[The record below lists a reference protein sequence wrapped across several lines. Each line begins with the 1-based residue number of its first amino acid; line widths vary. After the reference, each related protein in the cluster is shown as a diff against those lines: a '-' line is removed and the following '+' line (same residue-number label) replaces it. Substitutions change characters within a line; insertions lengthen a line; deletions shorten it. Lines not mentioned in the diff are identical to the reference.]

1 MSVISLKFKDL
12 FEEHYQNLCF
22 FTYTLVNDKILAED
36 FVQDAF
42 IALYNNQEILDKEA
56 KVLKAYLY
64 TTIKNSVLNWAR
76 RTKVERKYHDLTP
89 FVDFVDLD
97 FDNAMIKAETVG
109 EINKII
115 AKLPDS
121 CQNIFKLYYLEGLS
135 TKEIATQLQLS
146 INTIKTQ
153 KQRGLK
159 YIQSKLSPEFFL
171 ILYFILK

>member
-42 IALYNNQEILDKEA
+42 VALYNNQQILDKET

-76 RTKVERKYHDLTP
+76 RTKVEQKYHDLTP
-89 FVDFVDLD
+89 FNDFVDLD

-159 YIQSKLSPEFFL
+159 YIQSNLSPEFFL
-171 ILYFILK
+171 VLYFILK